1 MAGPVAV
8 KQEHACS
15 STRSSSINSSGKDNK
30 RGGGWEACQA
40 HDNAV
45 ATATTTTRSTPGK
58 SSRGKGKAMAYIK
71 KEEDVEEKA
80 AAATTTTTTR
90 SSSRPRRV
98 REETP
103 TPSSAAAASFL
114 AKRAKN
120 EKQDESGA
128 FFTTINDDD
137 KAALQDLLKKWIQP
151 GTLLKITASETSP
164 YPQQERPTP
173 YEVLYARDLLAAL
186 HGEPEREKLEGNRSG
201 QGTLLEKRA
210 RSVLDSLV
218 RTILSQNT
226 TDALSKRAFDNL
238 KKHFPTY
245 KQVLA
250 AKPGEVEEVI
260 KFAGLSE
267 IKVGRIRAILTTV
280 LKERPNDCVA
290 GEPSLEFLREMP
302 TEEIKEYL
310 GNFKGVGPKTIACVL
325 LFTIGVDDFAVDT
338 HVWHIAKRLGWVPG
352 AASRED
358 TYKHLN
364 NRIPDCVKYS
374 LHVLLV
380 LHGKKCVSCCKGR
393 TQLAPD
399 GPCPLGRVGK
409 MRGELAGL
417 AAAAATAA
425 ATTTVA
431 CGGVVVGC
439 NNCDKAGVVVK
450 KVMKGR
456 EDVGGRKRD
465 KIKAITIK
473 EEIA

>member
-1 MAGPVAV
+1 MAGPVMV
-8 KQEHACS
+8 KQEPAGS
-15 STRSSSINSSGKDNK
+15 SRGGEADEVKETRHDKITAATTASSSGAPRVK
-30 RGGGWEACQA
+30 
-40 HDNAV
+40 
-45 ATATTTTRSTPGK
+45 
-58 SSRGKGKAMAYIK
+58 GKGKAMPNIK
-71 KEEDVEEKA
+71 KEAGVV
-80 AAATTTTTTR
+80 AT
-90 SSSRPRRV
+90 SRPRRTH
-98 REETP
+98 EET
-103 TPSSAAAASFL
+103 SAAAASP
-114 AKRAKN
+114 AKKAKK
-120 EKQDESGA
+120 EEDAS
-128 FFTTINDDD
+128 TTINDDD
-137 KAALQDLLKKWIQP
+137 KAALRDLLSKWTQP
-151 GTLLKITASETSP
+151 GTLLKITASEISP
-164 YPQQERPTP
+164 YPKQERPTP
-173 YEVLYARDLLAAL
+173 FEALYARDLLAAL
-186 HGEPEREKLEGNRSG
+186 HGEPERDKLEENCSG

-280 LKERPNDCVA
+280 MKERPKECVG

-310 GNFKGVGPKTIACVL
+310 GGFKGVGPKTIACVL
-325 LFTIGVDDFAVDT
+325 LFTIGADDFAVDT
-338 HVWHIAKRLGWVPG
+338 HVWHIAKRLGWVPA

-393 TQLAPD
+393 TQLTPD

-409 MRGELAGL
+409 VRGELAGL
-417 AAAAATAA
+417 VVAAAAAAA
-425 ATTTVA
+425 IEE
-431 CGGVVVGC
+431 G
-439 NNCDKAGVVVK
+439 VVK
-450 KVMKGR
+450 KEEGGGGKKKGK
-456 EDVGGRKRD
+456 GKA
-465 KIKAITIK
+465 KTPAIKK
-473 EEIA
+473 EVV

>member
-1 MAGPVAV
+1 MAGPVKV
-8 KQEHACS
+8 KQEPGGSSSS
-15 STRSSSINSSGKDNK
+15 STKHDST
-30 RGGGWEACQA
+30 RGGEA
-40 HDNAV
+40 DEAV
-45 ATATTTTRSTPGK
+45 NITAATTTSSSSSKPRK
-58 SSRGKGKAMAYIK
+58 SAGKGKTMPNIK
-71 KEEDVEEKA
+71 KEEGVV
-80 AAATTTTTTR
+80 ATN
-90 SSSRPRRV
+90 RPRRV
-98 REETP
+98 REETSASSS
-103 TPSSAAAASFL
+103 SSAAAAAPSP
-114 AKRAKN
+114 AKKAKK
-120 EKQDESGA
+120 EEDSGA
-128 FFTTINDDD
+128 TSTTTDADD
-137 KAALQDLLKKWIQP
+137 KAALQDLLNKWT
-151 GTLLKITASETSP
+151 GTLLKITASEISP

-173 YEVLYARDLLAAL
+173 FEALYARDLLAAL
-186 HGEPEREKLEGNRSG
+186 HGEPERDKLEENCSG
-201 QGTLLEKRA
+201 KGTLLEKRA

-267 IKVGRIRAILTTV
+267 IKVGRIRAILTT
-280 LKERPNDCVA
+280 LLSERPKDCVG

-325 LFTIGVDDFAVDT
+325 LFTIGADDFAVDT
-338 HVWHIAKRLGWVPG
+338 HVWHIAKRLGWVP
-352 AASRED
+352 AASSRED

-393 TQLAPD
+393 TQLTPD

-409 MRGELAGL
+409 VRGELAGL
-417 AAAAATAA
+417 AVAAAAA
-425 ATTTVA
+425 
-431 CGGVVVGC
+431 GGG
-439 NNCDKAGVVVK
+439 KGGVVVK
-450 KVMKGR
+450 KEEK
-456 EDVGGRKRD
+456 
-465 KIKAITIK
+465 K
-473 EEIA
+473 EEGGGGKKKGKGKAKAPAIKKEVA

>member
-1 MAGPVAV
+1 MAGPVTV
-8 KQEHACS
+8 KQEPACS
-15 STRSSSINSSGKDNK
+15 SSRSSSRSSSSKHNK
-30 RGGGWEACQA
+30 RGGGGEACQA
-40 HDNAV
+40 HDNAM
-45 ATATTTTRSTPGK
+45 ATATTTGGSKLGK
-58 SSRGKGKAMAYIK
+58 SSRGKGKAMACIK
-71 KEEDVEEKA
+71 KEEGVEEKA
-80 AAATTTTTTR
+80 ATAATTITT

-98 REETP
+98 REETHM
-103 TPSSAAAASFL
+103 PSSAAATFPPT
-114 AKRAKN
+114 KRAKN
-120 EKQDESGA
+120 EEQEESSA
-128 FFTTINDDD
+128 TSTTINDDD
-137 KAALQDLLKKWIQP
+137 KAALKDLLSKWIQP

-173 YEVLYARDLLAAL
+173 FEALYARDLLAAL
-186 HGEPEREKLEGNRSG
+186 HGEPEREKLEENCSG

-260 KFAGLSE
+260 RFAGLSE

-280 LKERPNDCVA
+280 LKERPKDCVA

-325 LFTIGVDDFAVDT
+325 LFTIGADDFAVDT

-358 TYKHLN
+358 AYKHLN

-399 GPCPLGRVGK
+399 GPCPLGRAGK
-409 MRGELAGL
+409 VRGELAEL
-417 AAAAATAA
+417 AAAATAA
-425 ATTTVA
+425 AA
-431 CGGVVVGC
+431 AAGGGRGGV
-439 NNCDKAGVVVK
+439 KAGIVVK
-450 KVMKGR
+450 KEVVKGR
-456 EDVGGRKRD
+456 GEVGERK
-465 KIKAITIK
+465 KYKSKASAIKK
-473 EEIA
+473 EIV